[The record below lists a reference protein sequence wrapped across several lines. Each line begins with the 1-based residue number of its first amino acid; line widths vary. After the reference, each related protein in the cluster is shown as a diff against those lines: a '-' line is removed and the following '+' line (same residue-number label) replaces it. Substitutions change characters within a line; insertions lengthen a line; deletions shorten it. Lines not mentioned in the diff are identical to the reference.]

1 MGRWCCRSLYTEV
14 EVLKGVMEVAVL
26 VVVAMLTML
35 AAAFCLNAYGI
46 VSGRFDYPFDPAIIG
61 LCQIVL
67 SAAVTVLALGRY
79 VEQEEEVF
87 DAERIG
93 TVEPGKVYLPAA
105 MHDKAVADAEIV
117 QDAAEKFDERTH
129 LDHLFPGSWDG
140 EISIREDKSN
150 DQK

>member
-1 MGRWCCRSLYTEV
+1 
-14 EVLKGVMEVAVL
+14 MEVAVL

-61 LCQIVL
+61 LCQL
-67 SAAVTVLALGRY
+67 VLAAGVSCLTYAQVAKR
-79 VEQEEEVF
+79 EEEEVF
-87 DAERIG
+87 DEEKIG

-105 MHDKAVADAEIV
+105 LHDKAVADAEIV

-129 LDHLFPGSWDG
+129 LDHLFLGAWVG
-140 EISIREDKSN
+140 EISIMEVKED